1 MTSQLSRTSMAPE
14 KPANASAFDLQV
26 ARRHDAATGI
36 IGLDLVAPDG
46 GELPPWRPGAHL
58 EFLLPGPDGTE
69 LIRHYSLCGDPT
81 DRGVYRFGVLE
92 EPEGRGGSAYVHA
105 HLNEG
110 TSVRVRGP
118 HNHFPLDEAAESY
131 LFVAGGIGI
140 TPILAMA
147 RTAAASGRP
156 WRVVYLVRSR
166 DRLAFADELLAL
178 GEDRVTIWVDDE
190 MGLFD
195 LPALVAELT
204 PGCGVY
210 ACGPGRMLDAL
221 TELHHA
227 DADWQLNLER
237 FAAAPIDVTGDVDFE
252 VVTARSGA
260 SYPVPAGCS
269 ILEVLRKNGMAV
281 EFSCSEGVCG
291 TCETAVFEGVP
302 EHRDAVLSTEERE
315 ANDTMMICVSRAR
328 TARLVLDI

>member
-1 MTSQLSRTSMAPE
+1 MTQQIPSTTTIFELEVTG
-14 KPANASAFDLQV
+14 
-26 ARRHDAATGI
+26 RHDAATGI
-36 IGLDLVAPDG
+36 IGLELTAPGG
-46 GELPPWRPGAHL
+46 GELPAWQPGAHL
-58 EFLLPGPDGTE
+58 EFLLPGSDGDD

-81 DRGVYRFGVLE
+81 DRGVYRFGVLD
-92 EPEGRGGSAYVHA
+92 EPDGRGGSAYVHA
-105 HLNEG
+105 QLHEG
-110 TSVRVRGP
+110 VTVRVRGP
-118 HNHFPLDEAAESY
+118 HNHFPLDETVDSY

-147 RTAAASGRP
+147 RAATTAGRH
-156 WRVVYLVRSR
+156 WRAVYLGRSR

-178 GEDRVTIWVDDE
+178 GGDRVTIWVDDE

-195 LPALVAELT
+195 LGGLVAGLSPNT
-204 PGCGVY
+204 GVY

-227 DADWQLNLER
+227 DAGWQLNLER
-237 FAAAPIDVTGDVDFE
+237 FAAAPIDASGDVDFE
-252 VVTARSGA
+252 VVAARSGA

-281 EFSCSEGVCG
+281 DFSCSEGVCG
-291 TCETAVFEGVP
+291 TCETTVVEGLP
-302 EHRDAVLSTEERE
+302 EHRDAVLTPDERE
-315 ANDTMMICVSRAR
+315 ANDTIMICVSRAR